1 MSDIR
6 IGSKVRLLN
15 EVGEG
20 IVTGFNKQGLAL
32 VMLEEGFEIPYLPKQ
47 LVVVGGTPTSEITS
61 ETNTHAGYQAT
72 SLNESVYLGF
82 VLEGIVKDQPKI
94 SARILNQRKES
105 FLFAL
110 YSETDRVF
118 TLECSGELGG
128 GSSKTFFTG
137 ILPELLNRDRFYMQ
151 LQALMGNTA
160 VIPSQWS
167 GYVKHQTPAMIEPS
181 TWPQQVVFSERA
193 LLIEIYPEKGG
204 NQSKTPNKDAIIRK
218 PTTLS
223 QDWLLKQGRDGNYEV
238 DLHIEELLEDT
249 AGMDNAEIIRY
260 QLKHFE
266 KCMDEAKRRPIKRFV
281 VIHGVGKGKLRD
293 EIRKLLKADSIEHY
307 DAALSKYGYGA
318 TEVLVK

>member
-1 MSDIR
+1 MDVR

-20 IVTGFNKQGLAL
+20 IVTGFDKQGMAL
-32 VMLEEGFEIPYLPKQ
+32 VMLEDGFEIPYLPKQ
-47 LVVVGGTPTSEITS
+47 LVVVGNNTIT
-61 ETNTHAGYQAT
+61 ETHQGESNVVAGYQAN
-72 SLNESVYLGF
+72 SLKESVYLAF
-82 VLEGIVKDQPKI
+82 VLEGILKDQPKI

-105 FLFAL
+105 FLIAL
-110 YSETDRVF
+110 YGETDRIF
-118 TLECSGELGG
+118 TLEYSGELGG

-151 LQALMGNTA
+151 LQPISRNTA
-160 VIPSQWS
+160 VIPAQWS
-167 GYVKHQTPAMIEPS
+167 GYVKHQTPALIEPAN
-181 TWPQQVVFSERA
+181 WPQQVVFSERA

-260 QLKHFE
+260 QLRHFE
-266 KCMDEAKRRPIKRFV
+266 RCMDEAKRRPIKRFI